1 MKRIIPIA
9 GLLATALMTQGCGS
23 SATAPAVSTK
33 QVFISFSTN
42 ATPVAGPSG
51 VEFDVILPA
60 NVTVP
65 LTAGTTNQVAVTAF
79 TTPNLSTASLS
90 IQASYSSFPTT
101 TPPTQKVHIVAAD
114 FSGTPATLNYGK
126 FLTLTCTYAT
136 SVLATDITSL
146 NPAGSLN
153 FSGTYNNINPDI
165 TTILDEP
172 ILSIA
177 ITN

>member
-9 GLLATALMTQGCGS
+9 GILTMALMTQGCGS
-23 SATAPAVSTK
+23 SAPAPAVSTK
-33 QVFISFSTN
+33 QVFISFSSS

-79 TTPNLSTASLS
+79 TTPSVSTASLS
-90 IQASYSSFPTT
+90 IQASYSSLPTT

-114 FSGTPATLNYGK
+114 FSGTLTTLNYGK
-126 FLTLTCTYAT
+126 FLTLTCTYAST
-136 SVLATDITSL
+136 LQSTDITSL
-146 NPAGSLN
+146 NPGGVSNFTA
-153 FSGTYNNINPDI
+153 FSGNPPVDI
-165 TTILDEP
+165 STTLGIP
-172 ILSIA
+172 QLSIS